1 MQKRQI
7 LINAIMS
14 VIQIIVI
21 SIALFI
27 LYRFLLDT
35 IGVEKL
41 GIWALVIATSSVA
54 NIANFGLSGS
64 VVKFVAKYVARK
76 EAENVSEVIQ
86 TAVISVG
93 ILVGFILLVGY
104 PFIKWVLS
112 LVMENNSLHL
122 ALSILPYAL
131 AALWIMSLTS
141 IFQSGLDGYQR
152 IDLRSLLLIGGELFH
167 LFLCFILAPPQGLMG
182 IAYARVITNFSVLFC
197 SWLLI
202 RKYLPMFP
210 IFPYKWNK
218 ALFKEILPY
227 GVNFQVI
234 SITNMLYDPA
244 TKALL
249 SKFGGL
255 SMVGYYEMASR
266 MIRQIR
272 SLIVSAN
279 QVLVPA
285 IADLKERIP
294 EKIHVVYQKSYQ
306 LLFYLSVPLFS
317 LIIISLPFISIIWIG
332 RYEKIF
338 VVFGILLTIGWFL
351 NILNAP
357 AYFAYLG
364 IGDLRWNVIGHIVI
378 GLLNIFFA
386 IILGFHF
393 GGVGVVVG
401 WVISLVLG
409 SSVIYL
415 SYHIKNKIPLIEVI
429 PKKSRWVASF
439 CVIGVIATLLIQKNI
454 HYYTSGIILNISII
468 LLFSI
473 IIFIPFW
480 LHPMRKQLIGWVMN
494 DLINKGFKA

>member
-202 RKYLPMFP
+202 RKP
-210 IFPYKWNK
+210 
-218 ALFKEILPY
+218 
-227 GVNFQVI
+227 
-234 SITNMLYDPA
+234 
-244 TKALL
+244 
-249 SKFGGL
+249 
-255 SMVGYYEMASR
+255 
-266 MIRQIR
+266 
-272 SLIVSAN
+272 
-279 QVLVPA
+279 
-285 IADLKERIP
+285 
-294 EKIHVVYQKSYQ
+294 
-306 LLFYLSVPLFS
+306 
-317 LIIISLPFISIIWIG
+317 
-332 RYEKIF
+332 
-338 VVFGILLTIGWFL
+338 
-351 NILNAP
+351 
-357 AYFAYLG
+357 
-364 IGDLRWNVIGHIVI
+364 
-378 GLLNIFFA
+378 
-386 IILGFHF
+386 
-393 GGVGVVVG
+393 
-401 WVISLVLG
+401 
-409 SSVIYL
+409 
-415 SYHIKNKIPLIEVI
+415 
-429 PKKSRWVASF
+429 
-439 CVIGVIATLLIQKNI
+439 
-454 HYYTSGIILNISII
+454 
-468 LLFSI
+468 
-473 IIFIPFW
+473 
-480 LHPMRKQLIGWVMN
+480 
-494 DLINKGFKA
+494 